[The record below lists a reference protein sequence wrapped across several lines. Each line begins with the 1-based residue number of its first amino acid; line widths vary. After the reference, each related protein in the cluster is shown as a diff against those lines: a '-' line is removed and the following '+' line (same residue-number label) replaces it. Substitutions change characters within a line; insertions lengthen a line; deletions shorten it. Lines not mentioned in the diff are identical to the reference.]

1 MCAWCDLCMLYEY
14 EYEYVF
20 VCVYS
25 KHSKQS
31 NERANKPYTHVL
43 FKHRACIHWR
53 HDRLKTDR
61 PLYRLHGVRIKL
73 RIFYTHVKQTR
84 NELEINEFKPYF
96 FAVVP
101 QFEHKLMDEWND
113 KLFMIKLS
121 LAFDHNTIIDRTL
134 AVQLRSV

>member
-1 MCAWCDLCMLYEY
+1 M
-14 EYEYVF
+14 
-20 VCVYS
+20 
-25 KHSKQS
+25 
-31 NERANKPYTHVL
+31 
-43 FKHRACIHWR
+43 
-53 HDRLKTDR
+53 
-61 PLYRLHGVRIKL
+61 IKW
-73 RIFYTHVKQTR
+73 